1 MQEMTNKTSAFGS
14 LSGADGPIQRWA
26 ARDLGRRDFMRAAGV
41 TGLLAGGSLLLAACS
56 PAGGGGG
63 GVTTLP
69 TSAAYT
75 ADDATKLNDS
85 LDWGKSAVADP
96 SAAVTITVAHSWTPG
111 DFVRQQQFDYFF
123 QKRHPNI
130 SIKAENAGDSSA
142 NFLTKY
148 LSQAS
153 GGSLPDVMFNG
164 FGFAQTFI
172 SAGSFLALDDYIAK
186 EPDFKLDDF
195 TKPSTGY
202 YKAGGKLYSIPYDC
216 GPVMLYYN
224 KDLFDKAGVGYPDAS
239 WTLDTLREAAKK
251 LTTGDG
257 PSKVFGIAP
266 QLNPTDGMMDPVRLN
281 PLGGAYLSED
291 ESEVLIDQ
299 PDSIA
304 AMQWWADIFLVDGST
319 PSPAELQAMQSDPFL
334 LGKAAMNI
342 NGSWSVPTLR
352 DEATFKW
359 AITDWPAGTKT
370 QSTAAVGS
378 AYSITS
384 KSANQDAAWLY
395 LNEYT
400 STSGQIFMT
409 ASTGKGSMSRNSAWP
424 TYLQSELAPEGAQSI
439 YDALNKY
446 ATSDGVVFGS
456 ASTAINNAVKPI
468 WDQVLAKS
476 LPVDEACTQI
486 ATAIKPLLVKNSA

>member
-1 MQEMTNKTSAFGS
+1 MTKNTSAFGS
-14 LSGADGPIQRWA
+14 LSGRNGPIQRWA
-26 ARDLGRRDFMRAAGV
+26 DKDLGRRDFMRAAGV
-41 TGLLAGGSLLLAACS
+41 TGLLAGGSMLLAACS

-63 GVTTLP
+63 GGGSLP
-69 TSAAYT
+69 TSKAYT
-75 ADDATKLNDS
+75 ADAATKLNDS
-85 LDWGKSAVADP
+85 LDWGKSAIADP
-96 SAAVTITVAHSWTPG
+96 SSTVTLTVAHSWSPG

-130 SIKAENAGDSSA
+130 SIKAENSGDSSA

-153 GGSLPDVMFNG
+153 GGTLPDVMFNG
-164 FGFAQTFI
+164 FGFAQLFI
-172 SAGSFLALDDYIAK
+172 SGGSFLALDDYIAK
-186 EPDFKLDDF
+186 EPNFNLADF

-202 YKAGGKLYSIPYDC
+202 YKANGKLYSIPYDC

-224 KDLFDKAGVGYPDAS
+224 KDLFDKASVAYPDS
-239 WTLDTLREAAKK
+239 TWTLDTLRANAKK
-251 LTTGDG
+251 LTSGDG
-257 PSKVFGIAP
+257 PTKVFGIAP
-266 QLNPTDGMMDPVRLN
+266 QLTPTDGMMDPVRLK

-291 ESEVLIDQ
+291 ESQVLIDQ

-319 PSPAELQAMQSDPFL
+319 PSPAELQAMQSDPFT
-334 LGKAAMNI
+334 LGKVAMNI
-342 NGSWSVPTLR
+342 NGSWSVPSLR
-352 DEATFKW
+352 DHATFKW

-378 AYSITS
+378 AYSITA
-384 KSANQDAAWLY
+384 KTANPDAAWLY
-395 LNEYT
+395 LNEYI
-400 STSGQIFMT
+400 STAGQIFIT
-409 ASTGKGSMSRNSAWP
+409 ASTGRGSMSRNSAWP
-424 TYLQSELAPEGAQSI
+424 AYLKSDLAPEGAQAI
-439 YDALNKY
+439 YDALNTY

-456 ASTAINNAVKPI
+456 ASTAINNAVNPI

-476 LPVDEACTQI
+476 LPVEDACKQI